1 MMSVYVYS
9 IKTRTE
15 RTRADFLSPVA
26 LFLHIEFPDHSAN
39 ELRQL
44 TFRLRKCFSVVSA
57 VVVVVVVHL
66 VSRF

>member
-9 IKTRTE
+9 IKTCTE
-15 RTRADFLSPVA
+15 RTRADFLSLVA

-44 TFRLRKCFSVVSA
+44 TFRLCKCFSVVSA

>member
-1 MMSVYVYS
+1 MKSVYVYS

-15 RTRADFLSPVA
+15 RTSADFLSLVA
-26 LFLHIEFPDHSAN
+26 LFLHIEFPDHSTN
-39 ELRQL
+39 ELRQ
-44 TFRLRKCFSVVSA
+44 FRLCKCFSVVSA

>member
-1 MMSVYVYS
+1 MYHN
-9 IKTRTE
+9 KTRTE

-26 LFLHIEFPDHSAN
+26 LFLHIEFPDHFGN

-44 TFRLRKCFSVVSA
+44 TFPLCKCFSA

>member
-1 MMSVYVYS
+1 MMSVYDS

-15 RTRADFLSPVA
+15 RTRADFLSLVA
-26 LFLHIEFPDHSAN
+26 LFLHIEFLDHSAY
-39 ELRQL
+39 ELRQ
-44 TFRLRKCFSVVSA
+44 FRLCKCFSVVSV